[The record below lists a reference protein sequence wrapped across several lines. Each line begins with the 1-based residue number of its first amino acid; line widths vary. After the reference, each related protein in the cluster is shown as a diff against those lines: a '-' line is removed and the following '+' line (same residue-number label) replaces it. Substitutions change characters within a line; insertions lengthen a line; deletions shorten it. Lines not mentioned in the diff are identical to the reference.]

1 MIRSCL
7 SDKNPSSS
15 FVFVYLAMSWTGA
28 QQYCRDHYTDLASV
42 RNQTENDQMKKM
54 TVLTYTWIGL
64 YRDSWKWTDGSPLSF
79 SNWVPGL
86 APTAAQTDTCAASD
100 VGKWINLG
108 CSVKFYFACFAGEPT
123 PDPHSTNCMKLQ
135 QFNVHSVLKS
145 NRFCDE
151 EAAGAGGAEEP
162 GFLCGHGG
170 AEPRHPAEGDDVK
183 RRPGVTV
190 RLKHVNNE

>member
-1 MIRSCL
+1 MTGFYFRTEHLLIPTCFREKRDGKIICDFCICDVWLASTSVELCVPTTGLCFLVGGAGRMIRSCL

-64 YRDSWKWTDGSPLSF
+64 YRDSWKWTDGSPLSC

-108 CSVKFYFACFAGEPT
+108 CSVKFYFVCFA
-123 PDPHSTNCMKLQ
+123 
-135 QFNVHSVLKS
+135 
-145 NRFCDE
+145 
-151 EAAGAGGAEEP
+151 
-162 GFLCGHGG
+162 
-170 AEPRHPAEGDDVK
+170 
-183 RRPGVTV
+183 V
-190 RLKHVNNE
+190 RISCLFPLG